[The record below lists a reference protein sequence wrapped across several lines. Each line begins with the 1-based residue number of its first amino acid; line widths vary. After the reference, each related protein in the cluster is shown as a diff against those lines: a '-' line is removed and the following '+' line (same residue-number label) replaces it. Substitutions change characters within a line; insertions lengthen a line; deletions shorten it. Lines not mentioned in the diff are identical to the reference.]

1 MTAGALAAGVAHG
14 LLALALAAS
23 FALLGWALSTRFVT
37 REAPLAVRLAGAVTV
52 TLAAATGLF
61 WVLALGGL
69 FRLGVAVPLVA
80 ALASWAFVRADRRGC
95 GAECLRT
102 EWDAATRAARAV
114 FRGSGGWVFGALTVL
129 VGVATIRGLVAPP
142 LGWDGLTYHLLKA
155 GRFVQSGALVTER
168 APDAWRYY
176 EYFPLGGDLHWAWA
190 MLPFRSGLL
199 IALADLGIWAA
210 AMLGLY
216 ASARNLG
223 ATPPLARL
231 AAAAVGALPAVVVFL
246 STGYVDN
253 VTLAFFALGSVFV
266 LRVLAGAVAEAPLAV
281 MALSCM
287 VGVRLTMAPLLA
299 LGGLLVL
306 VAVLRGPGTLGRR
319 LATVTACLAVG
330 LLGAPTYLRS
340 WLEQGSPFHPIRVV
354 VAGQVLSAGEPV
366 LYDTFDGVI
375 AGTPEDR
382 RSQPGWASLFYASAP
397 EGWYANPGPGA
408 AILVVLGGVGAAALL
423 RRRHWGALPWLGFS
437 AVVVLGSL
445 WSAEMTVYRVSDWA
459 HTVGRLLLPGFGALA
474 LLAAALADSR
484 LEKLATILLAVATGA
499 GILWSLP
506 RGLARA
512 ELPGATAM
520 VAVLGVAGVAALW
533 LTRRVGGRSLSRPV
547 ATGLAV
553 LAVAVGLG
561 AADAVRTR
569 QRYPLYQAA
578 AVFPGGLYHLHPLNQ
593 YHIAAWP
600 IWRELDRPEPLRIAV
615 FAGWDTR
622 GHNIYRFP
630 LLGSRL
636 QNLVLY
642 VPITKDGSLVDGRDA
657 EGIAEKADPGAWL
670 GRLVAARVDVVVSL
684 APAIGI
690 EAFWIEHSPEL
701 FEPLAADSYGL
712 TKAYRF
718 RADRLRPSGP
728 SPDAAQP

>member
-1 MTAGALAAGVAHG
+1 MTAGALVAGAAHG
-14 LLALALAAS
+14 ILALVLGGS
-23 FALLGWALSTRFVT
+23 FTLLGWALSTRFVP

-80 ALASWAFVRADRRGC
+80 ALAAWAFVRAARCGY
-95 GAECLRT
+95 GAECLRA
-102 EWDAATRAARAV
+102 EWGAVARAARVV
-114 FRGSGGWVFGALTVL
+114 FRGPGGWVFGALTGL

-176 EYFPLGGDLHWAWA
+176 EYFPLGGDLLWAWA
-190 MLPFRSGLL
+190 MVPFRSGLL
-199 IALADLGIWAA
+199 IALVDLGIWATVV
-210 AMLGLY
+210 LGVY
-216 ASARNLG
+216 ASARQLG
-223 ATPPLARL
+223 ATLRLATL
-231 AAAAVGALPAVVVFL
+231 AAAAVGAMPAVVVFL

-266 LRVLAGAVAEAPLAV
+266 LRVLAGAVAEAPLATV
-281 MALSCM
+281 ALSCM
-287 VGVRLTMAPLLA
+287 VGVRLTTAPLLA
-299 LGGLLVL
+299 LGGLLVFA
-306 VAVLRGPGTLGRR
+306 AVLRGSGSLSRR
-319 LATVTACLAVG
+319 LGAVTVCLAVG

-354 VAGQVLSAGEPV
+354 VAGQVLSEGEPA
-366 LYDTFDGVI
+366 LYDTLDRVVS
-375 AGTPEDR
+375 ATPEDR

-408 AILVVLGGVGAAALL
+408 AILVGLGGLGAAVLL
-423 RRRHWGALPWLGFS
+423 RRRQWGALLWLGFS
-437 AVVVLGSL
+437 AVVLLGSL
-445 WSAEMTVYRVSDWA
+445 WTAEMTVYRVSDWA

-474 LLAAALADSR
+474 LLAASVAGSR
-484 LEKLATILLAVATGA
+484 FERLGASLLAVATGA
-499 GILWSLP
+499 GILWSFP
-506 RGLARA
+506 RGLSAA
-512 ELPGATAM
+512 ELPGTAILL
-520 VAVLGVAGVAALW
+520 VALAVVLAALALLARGLRRGGARWSALAGGALVVALGLGVA
-533 LTRRVGGRSLSRPV
+533 
-547 ATGLAV
+547 
-553 LAVAVGLG
+553 
-561 AADAVRTR
+561 DIVRAG

-578 AVFPGGLYHLHPLNQ
+578 AVFPDGLYHLHPLNQ

-600 IWRELDRPEPLRIAV
+600 IWRDLDRPEPLRVAV
-615 FAGWDTR
+615 FAGWDGR

-642 VPITKDGSLVDGRDA
+642 VPVTRDGSVVNSFEFEEISKR
-657 EGIAEKADPGAWL
+657 ADFRAWL

-690 EAFWIEHSPEL
+690 EAYWIEQSPEL
-701 FEPLAADSYGL
+701 FEPLAADTYGL

-718 RADRLRPSGP
+718 RADRLRPAGP
-728 SPDAAQP
+728 APSAP

>member
-1 MTAGALAAGVAHG
+1 MTAGALASGAAHG
-14 LLALALAAS
+14 LLAGALAIA
-23 FALLGWALSTRFVT
+23 FALLGWALSTRFVS

-69 FRLGVAVPLVA
+69 FRLGIAVPLVA
-80 ALASWAFVRADRRGC
+80 GLAAWAFLRAARRGC
-95 GAECLRT
+95 GAECLGA
-102 EWDAATRAARAV
+102 ELGAAVRAARAV
-114 FRGSGGWVFGALTVL
+114 FRGSGGWIFGALTVL

-176 EYFPLGGDLHWAWA
+176 EYFPLGGDLLWAWA

-199 IALADLGIWAA
+199 IALVDLGIWAA
-210 AMLGLY
+210 VVLGVY
-216 ASARNLG
+216 ASARQLG
-223 ATPPLARL
+223 ASLRLATL

-266 LRVLAGAVAEAPLAV
+266 LRVLAGAVAEAPLATV
-281 MALSCM
+281 ALSCM
-287 VGVRLTMAPLLA
+287 VGVRLTTAPLLA
-299 LGGLLVL
+299 LGGLLVFA
-306 VAVLRGPGTLGRR
+306 AVLRGPGSLGRR
-319 LATVTACLAVG
+319 LGAVAACLAVG

-354 VAGQVLSAGEPV
+354 VAGQVLSEGEPA
-366 LYDTFDGVI
+366 LYDTLDRVI
-375 AGTPEDR
+375 SATPEDR

-408 AILVVLGGVGAAALL
+408 AILVGLGSLGAAVLL
-423 RRRHWGALPWLGFS
+423 RRRRWGAVLWLGFS
-437 AVVVLGSL
+437 AVVLLGSL
-445 WSAEMTVYRVSDWA
+445 WTEEMTVYRVSDWA
-459 HTVGRLLLPGFGALA
+459 HTVGRLLLPGFGALG
-474 LLAAALADSR
+474 LLAAGVAGSR
-484 LEKLATILLAVATGA
+484 FERLGAMLLAVATGA

-506 RGLARA
+506 RGLSAA
-512 ELPGATAM
+512 ELPGT
-520 VAVLGVAGVAALW
+520 AVLLVV
-533 LTRRVGGRSLSRPV
+533 
-547 ATGLAV
+547 LAV
-553 LAVAVGLG
+553 LLVALALLARWIRQGGARWSALAGGLLVVALGLG
-561 AADAVRTR
+561 VADAVRAG

-600 IWRELDRPEPLRIAV
+600 IWRELDQPGPLRVAV
-615 FAGWDTR
+615 FAGWDGR

-642 VPITKDGSLVDGRDA
+642 VPVTRDGSVVNSSEFEEISKR
-657 EGIAEKADPGAWL
+657 ADFRSWL
-670 GRLVAARVDVVVSL
+670 GRLVAARVDIVVSL

-690 EAFWIEHSPEL
+690 EAYWIEQSPEL
-701 FEPLAADSYGL
+701 FEPVVADTYGL

-718 RADRLRPSGP
+718 RTDRLRPAGP
-728 SPDAAQP
+728 PPPAP